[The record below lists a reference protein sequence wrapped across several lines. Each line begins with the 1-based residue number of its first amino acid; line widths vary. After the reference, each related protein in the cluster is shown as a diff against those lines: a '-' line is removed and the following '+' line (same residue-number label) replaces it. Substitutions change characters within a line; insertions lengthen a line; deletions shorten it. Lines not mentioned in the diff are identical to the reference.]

1 MLNPVLL
8 LAGFSPLVDRAELSR
23 EDKTLFVRAST
34 TAEEL
39 QRLLAVATN
48 LARSVVGRPR

>member
-8 LAGFSPLVDRAELSR
+8 LAGFVPLVDRAELSR
-23 EDKTLFVRAST
+23 EERILFVRAST

-48 LARSVVGRPR
+48 LARGLVGRPH

>member
-1 MLNPVLL
+1 VLF
-8 LAGFSPLVDRAELSR
+8 LAGFAPLVDRAELSR
-23 EDKTLFVRAST
+23 EERILFVRAST

-48 LARSVVGRPR
+48 AARAIVGRPH